1 VDDANM
7 QRKEKRKKV
16 SRECDGKN
24 ASKWE
29 GEDQVKAKENTT
41 TNAQPWWEDT
51 RGARPLS
58 EA

>member
-1 VDDANM
+1 M
-7 QRKEKRKKV
+7 QRRKEGEKRMEKV
-16 SRECDGKN
+16 SREWDGKN

-29 GEDQVKAKENTT
+29 GEDQVKAKENAT